1 MMRGKL
7 LGNGRFDEHLVVL
20 TDPKSIA
27 AEQYRVLRSRIAHL
41 SHERGLRTFIITSP
55 VVGEGKS
62 MTAANL
68 ALSLSQSRDRRVALV
83 DCDLRRPT
91 LHRLFGMRM
100 REGFIDVLEE
110 RTALE
115 TALIPIEHPRL
126 PAGALSFL
134 PAGRANAASPEWL
147 GSSKADKLITLLSE
161 RFDLVFFDTPP
172 ILPLA
177 DAAVL
182 GAKVNG
188 ALLVLRAGSTSVETL
203 GLAMQSVDLQN
214 WVGVILNG
222 VDFERSSQYGGI
234 YATYQKSYS
243 AHAIEGRGDSDD

>member
-1 MMRGKL
+1 MRGKSF
-7 LGNGRFDEHLVVL
+7 GSARFDEHLVVL
-20 TDPKSIA
+20 TDPNSIA
-27 AEQYRVLRSRIAHL
+27 SEQYRVLRSRMEHL
-41 SHERGLRTFIITSP
+41 SQEKGARTFIVTSP

-62 MTAANL
+62 MTTANL

-83 DCDLRRPT
+83 DCDLRRPS

-110 RTALE
+110 RTPLE
-115 TALIPIEHPRL
+115 TALIPIEHPLL
-126 PAGALSFL
+126 PPGGLSFL
-134 PAGRANAASPEWL
+134 PAGKANAASPEWL
-147 GSSKADKLITLLSE
+147 GSSKTDKLITLLSE
-161 RFDLVFFDTPP
+161 RFDLVLFDTPP

-182 GAKVNG
+182 GGKVDG
-188 ALLVLRAGSTSVETL
+188 ALLVLRAGRTSTETL
-203 GLAMQSVDLQN
+203 SLAMQSVDLQN

-234 YATYQKSYS
+234 YATYQKTYS
-243 AHAIEGRGDSDD
+243 AHAIEGRGEIDD

>member
-1 MMRGKL
+1 MM
-7 LGNGRFDEHLVVL
+7 GNARFDEHLVVL
-20 TDPKSIA
+20 TEPKSIA

-41 SHERGLRTFIITSP
+41 SHERGLRTFIVTSP

-62 MTAANL
+62 MTTANL
-68 ALSLSQSRDRRVALV
+68 ALSLAQSRDRRVALV

-100 REGFIDVLEE
+100 KEGFIDVLEE
-110 RTALE
+110 RATLE
-115 TALIPIEHPRL
+115 TALIPIEHPLL
-126 PAGALSFL
+126 PSGALTFL
-134 PAGRANAASPEWL
+134 SAGKANAASPEWL

-182 GAKVNG
+182 GKKVDG

-203 GLAMQSVDLQN
+203 SLAMQSVDLQN

>member
-1 MMRGKL
+1 MRGKL
-7 LGNGRFDEHLVVL
+7 MGNARFDEHLVVL

-27 AEQYRVLRSRIAHL
+27 AEQYRLLRSRIEHL
-41 SHERGLRTFIITSP
+41 SHEKGVRTFIVTSP

-62 MTAANL
+62 MTTANL
-68 ALSLSQSRDRRVALV
+68 ALSLSQSKDRRVALV

-100 REGFIDVLEE
+100 KEGFIDVLEE
-110 RTALE
+110 RTPLE
-115 TALIPIEHPRL
+115 TALIPMEHPL
-126 PAGALSFL
+126 LTPGALSFL

-147 GSSKADKLITLLSE
+147 GSSKANKLITLLSE

-182 GAKVNG
+182 GGKVDG
-188 ALLVLRAGSTSVETL
+188 ALLVLRAGSTPVETL
-203 GLAMQSVDLQN
+203 TLAMQSVDLQN

-234 YATYQKSYS
+234 YASYQKTYS
-243 AHAIEGRGDSDD
+243 ARAIEGRGDSDD

>member
-1 MMRGKL
+1 MRGKL
-7 LGNGRFDEHLVVL
+7 TGNARFDEHLVVL

-27 AEQYRVLRSRIAHL
+27 AEQYRVLRSRIEHL
-41 SHERGLRTFIITSP
+41 SQEKGLRTFIVTSP

-62 MTAANL
+62 MTTANL
-68 ALSLSQSRDRRVALV
+68 ALSLSQSKDRRVLLV

-100 REGFIDVLEE
+100 KEGFIDILEE
-110 RTALE
+110 RTAPE
-115 TALIPIEHPRL
+115 TALIPIEHPFL
-126 PAGALSFL
+126 SPGALSFL
-134 PAGRANAASPEWL
+134 PAGKANEASPEWL
-147 GSSKADKLITLLSE
+147 SSSKTDKLITLLSE
-161 RFDLVFFDTPP
+161 RFDLAFFDTPP

-182 GAKVNG
+182 GTKVDG
-188 ALLVLRAGSTSVETL
+188 ALLVLRAGRTSVETL
-203 GLAMQSVDLQN
+203 ALAMQSVDLQN

-234 YATYQKSYS
+234 YASYQKTYS
-243 AHAIEGRGDSDD
+243 ARAIERGEIDG